1 MLTEKKTQFL
11 VEELDQLRQQG
22 LFRPLR
28 VLGSAQ
34 DTEVVVD
41 GKHVLNLSSN
51 NYLGLT
57 THPRLKTAMIEAT
70 EQWGAGSGAVRTIA
84 GTMTIHEDLERRL
97 AEFKHTE
104 ASLVFQSGFTANLGV
119 LQSLVREG
127 DVIISDELNHAS
139 IIDGIRLSK
148 AERSIFKHRDMDD
161 LERHLEKHRDKR
173 VKLVVTDGV
182 FSMDGDIAP
191 LPAIVE
197 RAERFGALV
206 MVDDAHA
213 SGVLGENGRGS
224 VNHFGL
230 DGRVDLQMG
239 TLSKAIG
246 VLGGYVAGAQP
257 VRDFLIH
264 RARPFL
270 FSTSHPPGV
279 AAACIAA
286 IDVLLAEPERIDRL
300 WKNTARFKEGLRR
313 LGFDTGASETP
324 ITPVIVGKGAVAMEL
339 SDRLFKLGVFAQ
351 GIGFPTVPEG
361 RARIRTIVTSVHT
374 DGQLDRALEAF
385 AKGGK
390 ELGLIA

>member
-1 MLTEKKTQFL
+1 MITEKKTQFL
-11 VEELDQLRQQG
+11 LDELEQLRQQG

-57 THPRLKTAMIEAT
+57 THPRLKEAMIQAT
-70 EQWGAGSGAVRTIA
+70 QQWGAGSGAVRTIA
-84 GTMTIHEDLERRL
+84 GTMTVHEDLERRL

-191 LPAIVE
+191 LAAIVE
-197 RAERFGALV
+197 RAERFHALV

-213 SGVLGENGRGS
+213 SGVLGANGRGS

-230 DGRVDLQMG
+230 DGRVDIQVG
-239 TLSKAIG
+239 TLSKAMG
-246 VLGGYVAGAQP
+246 VLGGYVASSQDM
-257 VRDFLIH
+257 RDFLIH
-264 RARPFL
+264 KARPVL
-270 FSTSHPPGV
+270 FSTSHPPTVV
-279 AAACIAA
+279 APLITA
-286 IDVLLAEPERIDRL
+286 IDIMEQHPELIDQLWENARYFKAGLTRL
-300 WKNTARFKEGLRR
+300 D
-313 LGFDTGASETP
+313 FDTGHSE
-324 ITPVIVGKGAVAMEL
+324 
-339 SDRLFKLGVFAQ
+339 
-351 GIGFPTVPEG
+351 
-361 RARIRTIVTSVHT
+361 
-374 DGQLDRALEAF
+374 
-385 AKGGK
+385 
-390 ELGLIA
+390 